1 MLPSQTACPFEPVV
15 DVTVRNI
22 EPLEPTVAL
31 VRQAALARAALTG
44 DPGPYVVLV
53 EGLPN
58 DRVFVTLRLGRE
70 ESRPEWGLNGPD
82 VASAVR
88 GAFQL
93 VGSDLR
99 AAS

>member
-1 MLPSQTACPFEPVV
+1 MLSTPTACPFEPVV
-15 DVTVRNI
+15 DVTVRNLA
-22 EPLEPTVAL
+22 PLEPTVAL
-31 VRQAALARAALTG
+31 VREAALARAARTG

-53 EGLPN
+53 EGLPSG
-58 DRVFVTLRLGRE
+58 RVFVTLRLGRE

-82 VASAVR
+82 VQSAVR

-93 VGSDLR
+93 LGSDLR